1 MKLAL
6 MKMVVVGLEKVDM
19 IWEIMVTDVG
29 GQGWVVDLMMVL
41 LNGLK
46 RGGRKV
52 TGLDTKS

>member
-46 RGGRKV
+46 RY
-52 TGLDTKS
+52 